1 MVTNAFITTIKNI
14 NDEIIE
20 KTYRNHLGRTIRELS
35 DGLYVD
41 YTYANNG
48 KIFTTYTGGTN
59 EQDVYGIAEGKL
71 SVNTYDEYGN
81 QTDTIINPEV
91 AGDTFKVGENSIVT
105 SNEYD
110 AAGMLIKS
118 TDANGNS
125 TCYEYDE
132 QGRVTKVT
140 TAVGTSNQYS
150 YDNIEKDS
158 KGNIKSVVD
167 TVTDALGSVS
177 KTTTNGTE
185 QVLSIKDETS
195 SGSIETTYE
204 YDVNGQKIK
213 EAYSDGSYLTVK
225 LKMQSSN
232 MCIT

>member
-1 MVTNAFITTIKNI
+1 MNRVIETELTMGQDKKITTTEYSYGNISINTGVKIDVVTNAFITTIKNI

-20 KTYRNHLGRTIRELS
+20 KTYKDHLGRTIRELS

-71 SVNTYDEYGN
+71 SVNTYDVYGN

-125 TCYEYDE
+125 T
-132 QGRVTKVT
+132 
-140 TAVGTSNQYS
+140 
-150 YDNIEKDS
+150 
-158 KGNIKSVVD
+158 
-167 TVTDALGSVS
+167 
-177 KTTTNGTE
+177 
-185 QVLSIKDETS
+185 
-195 SGSIETTYE
+195 
-204 YDVNGQKIK
+204 
-213 EAYSDGSYLTVK
+213 
-225 LKMQSSN
+225 
-232 MCIT
+232 